1 MLLFYLFLLYNLSY
15 LLILILYY
23 MASFGEHLKELRSE
37 KNISQSDLSNIIGM
51 HSTHISRYE
60 RDLTQPTLEVIK
72 KIAEALSVSTDALIY
87 GSADQQAKNK
97 IKDAELLIMFNKVQT
112 LDLKDVTVIKSLL
125 NAYILKTDLQKNL
138 NG

>member
-1 MLLFYLFLLYNLSY
+1 
-15 LLILILYY
+15 
-23 MASFGEHLKELRSE
+23 
-37 KNISQSDLSNIIGM
+37 M

-87 GSADQQAKNK
+87 GSSDQQAKNK
-97 IKDAELLIMFNKVQT
+97 IKDTELLTMFNKVQS
-112 LDLKDVTVIKSLL
+112 LEDKDISVIKSLIS
-125 NAYILKTDLQKNL
+125 AYILKTDLQKNL

>member
-1 MLLFYLFLLYNLSY
+1 MLLFCLFLLYNLTY
-15 LLILILYY
+15 TLIFIPFY

-37 KNISQSDLSNIIGM
+37 KNISQSDLADLISM

-72 KIAEALSVSTDALIY
+72 KIAEVLSVSSDALIY
-87 GSADQQAKNK
+87 GSSDQQAKNK
-97 IKDAELLIMFNKVQT
+97 IKDTELLTMFNKVQS
-112 LDLKDVTVIKSLL
+112 LDSKDITVIKSLL

>member
-1 MLLFYLFLLYNLSY
+1 VVVKNLRESFLGLLLKFYHNHPKG
-15 LLILILYY
+15 
-23 MASFGEHLKELRSE
+23 FGRERGE
-37 KNISQSDLSNIIGM
+37 KNISQSELADLIGM

-87 GSADQQAKNK
+87 GSSDQQAKNK
-97 IKDAELLIMFNKVQT
+97 IKDTELLTMFNKVQS
-112 LDLKDVTVIKSLL
+112 LEDKDISVIKSLIS
-125 NAYILKTDLQKNL
+125 AYILKTDLQKNL